1 MNYTTTKISDY
12 RVLQKLTK
20 LAQEHEKEKA
30 IEVSFRLQENGSQV
44 SQNIVAERS
53 AEGDFVFEGL
63 DFKLLKTSTGS
74 FSLSIKKASS
84 TYSFRVTRGEI
95 LDTITVN
102 YNTAGVNASQVHPA
116 QLMKWTQQVQKEF
129 PQHGRDAK
137 LDKLLGD
144 ELAEFYRKREE
155 ALCRLEGANQELFEN
170 LAKQKAQADE
180 AIAKERLSLQESW
193 EQKQQKL
200 DEDHKKRLEILEAKQ
215 AQLDQREA
223 EINDNNSKYERRSL
237 RDQLKESIQK
247 RNEKFTVT
255 KYTMRTRI
263 PVHLI
268 YIFLILISA
277 FFLVLFS
284 LDLSETPKDYVLL
297 IKTISSSAVMLT
309 TALLY
314 IRWND
319 AWSQRYANE
328 EFNQKRLELDIDRAS
343 WVVEMLLEWDEAKDK
358 AIPPELIERLTN
370 SLFDRVEEE
379 PSGNHHADFL
389 STLLGGTSAIDLN
402 VPGGSMHMKRSG
414 VKKLR
419 RHMDEE

>member
-1 MNYTTTKISDY
+1 MNYTTQKISDLK
-12 RVLQKLTK
+12 VTQKLWE
-20 LAQEHEKEKA
+20 LAQGYENTKEVSA
-30 IEVSFRLQENGSQV
+30 SFRLQSGNN
-44 SQNIVAERS
+44 NISEVVQGEFTS
-53 AEGDFVFEGL
+53 DGIIFDGL
-63 DFKLLKTSTGS
+63 DFEQLQTSSGTFVLSFKVGTGS
-74 FSLSIKKASS
+74 YSCTIKRRSVLDE
-84 TYSFRVTRGEI
+84 VTVDFGMQNQRAENI
-95 LDTITVN
+95 
-102 YNTAGVNASQVHPA
+102 HPA

-129 PQHGRDAK
+129 PQHGRDEK
-137 LDKLLGD
+137 LDKLIGD

-170 LAKQKAQADE
+170 LAKQKAQANE

-200 DEDHKKRLEILEAKQ
+200 EEEHQNRLDALEEKQ

-237 RDQLKESIQK
+237 RDQLKKSIQS

-255 KYTMRTRI
+255 KDTIRTRLPI
-263 PVHLI
+263 HI
-268 YIFLILISA
+268 MYIFLILSS
-277 FFLVLFS
+277 FVFLVLFS
-284 LDLSETPKDYVLL
+284 LHLSMDPTDYILL
-297 IKTISSSAVMLT
+297 IKTVSSSAVMLT

-419 RHMDEE
+419 RHMGDE